1 MTVSELCKELAD
13 AIKKGDVSPEV
24 PVRIFDDVR
33 SHEVAEIYITSYRD
47 GTKTLTL
54 RFEQEKRT
62 CHG

>member
-13 AIKKGDVSPEV
+13 AIRKGDVSPEV

-33 SHEVAEIYITSYRD
+33 SYEVAEIYIASYRD
-47 GTKTLTL
+47 GTKTVTL

-62 CHG
+62 CG